1 MFSIRIRFPCSFSR
15 RREERAKRVAENQAV
30 KQREEEE
37 RKRRAQGQWVHE
49 EQVKR
54 ITQKKAKEMEERN
67 RKHKEVCGEKRGTNV
82 LYSVVSFPDPEG
94 SGHETMYNVQCW
106 VQAFN
111 SARGNIVSA
120 PDPNQP
126 QHGSLPAIHAG
137 VGLGLGPRLGETM
150 CSTVLGISLKFSER
164 QVWLDASLSIQ

>member
-1 MFSIRIRFPCSFSR
+1 M
-15 RREERAKRVAENQAV
+15 

-94 SGHETMYNVQCW
+94 SGYETMYNVQCW

-126 QHGSLPAIHAG
+126 QRGSLPAIHAGVGLVPAIHAG